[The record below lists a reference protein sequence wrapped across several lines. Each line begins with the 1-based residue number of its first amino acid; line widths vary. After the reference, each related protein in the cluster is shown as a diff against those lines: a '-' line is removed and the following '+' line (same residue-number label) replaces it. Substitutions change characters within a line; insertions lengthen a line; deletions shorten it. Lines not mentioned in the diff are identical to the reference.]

1 MGYNE
6 RWRLNAR
13 DWEEM
18 SKDELQEQ
26 ISDTASNIFFEFMLE
41 IEDTKLYDEYII
53 PTKEGTESTEKASEL
68 FYRIEEH
75 IENLY
80 E

>member
-26 ISDTASNIFFEFMLE
+26 IAYELQ
-41 IEDTKLYDEYII
+41 
-53 PTKEGTESTEKASEL
+53 SEMRNFHHL
-68 FYRIEEH
+68 
-75 IENLY
+75 
-80 E
+80 